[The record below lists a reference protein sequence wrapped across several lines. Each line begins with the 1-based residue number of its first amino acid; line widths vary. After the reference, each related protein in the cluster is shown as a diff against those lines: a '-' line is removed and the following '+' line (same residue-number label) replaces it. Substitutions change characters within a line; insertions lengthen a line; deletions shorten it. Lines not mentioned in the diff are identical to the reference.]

1 MIGDGYCGTVYPGW
15 WHGPRPG
22 GVSALNPAASLVAT
36 VAPAGGV
43 GAPGGLGGFVGQGLA
58 K

>member
-15 WHGPRPG
+15 WHGLRPG
-22 GVSALNPAASLVAT
+22 GVSALNPAASFVTTLS
-36 VAPAGGV
+36 PAGGV
-43 GAPGGLGGFVGQGLA
+43 GGLGGSVGQGLA